1 MSGLTLTFR
10 LRNQPQ
16 VFHLIIYKVNSVCG
30 RIRTSGTLMY
40 TFLAG
45 KHHRP
50 LGHTNIFF
58 LLRVNSYTFFSNPS
72 QLHINPRLSLY
83 FLTSSVLYHF
93 SVLVSILILKL
104 FDFIFRLTGQGFAP
118 CMWMIRSDPQ
128 ICFYCCD
135 NETLFL
141 YVYLFHHQINLFSGI
156 SVPCNTSTILLY
168 LKPFTDSNRIF
179 LPNLG
184 ERDGIEPS

>member
-1 MSGLTLTFR
+1 M
-10 LRNQPQ
+10 
-16 VFHLIIYKVNSVCG
+16 NSVCG
-30 RIRTSGTLMY
+30 RIRTSGTLLY

-45 KHHRP
+45 KHHKP
-50 LGHTNIFF
+50 YSDTQTYFF
-58 LLRVNSYTFFSNPS
+58 LRVNSYTFFSNPS

-93 SVLVSILILKL
+93 SVLVSTLILKL

-135 NETLFL
+135 NKTLFL
-141 YVYLFHHQINLFSGI
+141 HVYLFHHQINLFPVFRFLAI
-156 SVPCNTSTILLY
+156 PA
-168 LKPFTDSNRIF
+168 PFCCT
-179 LPNLG
+179 
-184 ERDGIEPS
+184 